1 MRPLRKLINRKTVML
16 YRLARHRRQAQHD
29 KKELFC
35 HSERS
40 EESVLFSFC
49 DLCKAPVDKC
59 Y

>member
-1 MRPLRKLINRKTVML
+1 MLVNRKTEML
-16 YRLARHRRQAQHD
+16 YRLARHRQQAQHD

-35 HSERS
+35 HPEHS